1 MSDVWKQI
9 AVVLSGV
16 LLTGL
21 ASWFSFGGGVSAAE
35 GQELRDKDSEL
46 MRRQAVLEERLTAQQ
61 STLNEVKQ
69 NVKEGNATTQS
80 KLDAILL
87 ALPRENQPSRP
98 R

>member
-9 AVVLSGV
+9 AIVLCGII
-16 LLTGL
+16 LTGL

-35 GQELRDKDSEL
+35 GQELRAYDAEL

-87 ALPRENQPSRP
+87 ALPRDSQSSRT

>member
-9 AVVLSGV
+9 TIVLSGIM
-16 LLTGL
+16 LTGL

-35 GQELRDKDSEL
+35 GQELRDIDSEL

-61 STLNEVKQ
+61 ITLNEVKQ
-69 NVKEGNATTQS
+69 NVKEGNAITQS
-80 KLDAILL
+80 KLDTILL
-87 ALPRENQPSRP
+87 ALPRDAQPNRT